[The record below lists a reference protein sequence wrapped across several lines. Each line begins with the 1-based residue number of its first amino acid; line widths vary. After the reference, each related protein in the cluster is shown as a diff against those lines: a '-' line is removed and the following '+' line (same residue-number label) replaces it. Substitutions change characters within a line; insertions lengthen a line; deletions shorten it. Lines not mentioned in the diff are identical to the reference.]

1 MDGGFIML
9 DINKMRE
16 SQRLNNRNQTS
27 VHLAY
32 YLYSD
37 DDFLT
42 VLLPE
47 KPTMRC
53 GSYSGTEPAA

>member
-1 MDGGFIML
+1 ML